1 VAAFLVMLREG
12 VEAALI
18 VAILLAFL
26 DRTNRREASVTVW
39 KGTAAAVVVSLVAG
53 VAIWNTVGSLEGA
66 TEELVEGVVAL
77 LAAALLT
84 WMIFWMGKQA
94 RNLRA
99 GLEAQADSALEAGGT
114 ALAAVAFVAVARE
127 GFESVLFLLST
138 TVGEGEASARS
149 QILGGALG
157 LLAAV
162 AIGYL
167 VYKGSHRINLRAF
180 FRATGFLIILFA
192 AGLVAK
198 GIHEL
203 QEVGIIPTLIEHVW
217 ELNILDPATSTTGAF
232 LKTMFGWDPDPS
244 LLQLLG
250 YFAYAIPVGV
260 SFGRRTALVQPVAA
274 LADETVPTS

>member
-1 VAAFLVMLREG
+1 MAAFLVMLREG

-26 DRTNRREASVTVW
+26 DRTDRREASITVW
-39 KGTAAAVVVSLVAG
+39 RGTAAAVIVSLAAG
-53 VAIWNTVGSLEGA
+53 IVIWNTVGSLEGA

-84 WMIFWMGKQA
+84 WMIFWMGRQA

-99 GLEAQADSALEAGGT
+99 GLEAQADTALETGGT

-138 TVGEGEASARS
+138 TVGESSASG
-149 QILGGALG
+149 QVLGGALG
-157 LLAAV
+157 LVAAI

-167 VYKGSHRINLRAF
+167 FYKGSHRINLRLF

-198 GIHEL
+198 GVHEL
-203 QEVGIIPTLIEHVW
+203 QEVGVIPTLIEHVW
-217 ELNILDPATSTTGAF
+217 ELNVLDPDISTTGAF

-250 YFAYAIPVGV
+250 YLAYAIPVGV

-274 LADETVPTS
+274 RTDEAITTG

>member
-1 VAAFLVMLREG
+1 MAAFLVMLREG

-26 DRTNRREASVTVW
+26 DRANRREASVTVW
-39 KGTAAAVVVSLVAG
+39 RGTAAAVVVSLVAG
-53 VAIWNTVGSLEGA
+53 VVIWNTVGSLEGA
-66 TEELVEGVVAL
+66 TEELVEGIVAL

-99 GLEAQADSALEAGGT
+99 GLEAQADTALETGGT

-138 TVGEGEASARS
+138 TVGETSARG

-157 LLAAV
+157 LLAAIG
-162 AIGYL
+162 IGYL
-167 VYKGSHRINLRAF
+167 FYKGSHRVNLRVF

-250 YFAYAIPVGV
+250 YFAYAIPVGL
-260 SFGRRTALVQPVAA
+260 SFGRRTALVQPVPA
-274 LADETVPTS
+274 LADETVPAS